1 MEYRNSKNEIR
12 GDKKYLS
19 KAKGVCKGGSIR
31 VNCVPISPSQC
42 SVSVSIFPRNLSEL
56 TRVSDQKKD
65 PPSSLDLSL
74 IILVSALHVTE
85 D

>member
-1 MEYRNSKNEIR
+1 MEYRNTNNEIR

-19 KAKGVCKGGSIR
+19 KAKGVSKGGSIR
-31 VNCVPISPSQC
+31 INCVPTSPSQC

-56 TRVSDQKKD
+56 TRVSDQKGSL
-65 PPSSLDLSL
+65 SSLNSSL

>member
-19 KAKGVCKGGSIR
+19 KAKGVSKGGSIR
-31 VNCVPISPSQC
+31 INCVPTSPSQC

-56 TRVSDQKKD
+56 TRVSDQRRT
-65 PPSSLDLSL
+65 PLQS
-74 IILVSALHVTE
+74 
-85 D
+85 

>member
-19 KAKGVCKGGSIR
+19 KAKGVSKGGSIR
-31 VNCVPISPSQC
+31 VNCVPTSPSQC

-56 TRVSDQKKD
+56 TRVSDQEGSL
-65 PPSSLDLSL
+65 SSLDLSL
-74 IILVSALHVTE
+74 IIFVSALHVTE